1 MSSGVAVARRG
12 RARGDQLE
20 FPYYLIQMA
29 RSRAQRGARNSLA
42 KKLAKY
48 LHVSQSLVLTELLG
62 TIRVLFANDEEFR
75 VHVTAQLGLD
85 DREVAYLLDEPETS
99 HAVKHLLEKAAKVA
113 GSKAE
118 GAPEGRL
125 SSFDEGED
133 ARGE

>member
-1 MSSGVAVARRG
+1 
-12 RARGDQLE
+12 
-20 FPYYLIQMA
+20 
-29 RSRAQRGARNSLA
+29 
-42 KKLAKY
+42 
-48 LHVSQSLVLTELLG
+48 
-62 TIRVLFANDEEFR
+62 
-75 VHVTAQLGLD
+75 VTAQLGLD